1 MAAGTHPAAMFLLRR
16 TPPMTSIWRTVE
28 NDLDKMREAGQ
39 FKTFRNLLRPMGPES
54 EIAGVGKV
62 VVLCSNDYLG
72 LANHPEVVA
81 AALEA
86 TKRWGAG
93 TGSVRFICGTF
104 DYHRQIEEKIAALSA
119 TETSTTYVSCWNAN
133 EAVIATLMTIGGDSV
148 VAISDELNHASII
161 DAIRL
166 GRQINKESKSAV
178 YKHSDMAD
186 LEAKLK
192 EHAGAAN
199 KLVITDGV
207 FSMEGDIAHLDRIHK
222 LCEQFGAMLIV
233 DDSHGVGVCGPTGR
247 GVAEHLG
254 LHGKID
260 CMTGTLGKALGGAA
274 GGYVASRRNLIEL
287 MLQKSRPQIFS
298 NALPPGTAGAAM
310 AAIDILMRDTT
321 RVEKLR
327 RNVAHMR
334 AGLKKR
340 GFEALEGPSAIT
352 PILFGPT
359 AKAIA
364 ASKRLLE
371 LGVFVIG
378 FGYPVVPEGKARL
391 RVQISA
397 AHETHH
403 LDRALD
409 AFSKL

>member
-1 MAAGTHPAAMFLLRR
+1 MSGVWNA
-16 TPPMTSIWRTVE
+16 IE
-28 NDLDKMREAGQ
+28 QDLSKLREAGQ
-39 FKTFRNLLRPMGPES
+39 FKSIKNLKRPMGPLS
-54 EIAGVGKV
+54 EIEGLGEV

-72 LANHPEVVA
+72 LANDPEVVESA
-81 AALEA
+81 IEA
-86 TKRWGAG
+86 QRRWGAG

-104 DYHRQIEEKIAALSA
+104 DYHRQIEESIAKLSG
-119 TETSTTYVSCWNAN
+119 TEAATTYVSCWNAN
-133 EAVIATLMTIGGDSV
+133 EAVLPTLMAAGGDSV

-166 GRQINKESKSAV
+166 GRQINKASKSKV
-178 YKHSDMAD
+178 YKHSDMAS
-186 LEAKLK
+186 LEAVLK
-192 EHAGAAN
+192 EAADIQH
-199 KLVITDGV
+199 KIVVTDGV
-207 FSMEGDIAHLDRIHK
+207 FSMEGDIAHLDKIVP
-222 LCEQFGAMLIV
+222 LCEQYGALLIV
-233 DDSHGVGVCGPTGR
+233 DDSHGVGVCGPRGL

-254 LHGKID
+254 VHGKID

-274 GGYVASRRNLIEL
+274 GGYIASRKSLVEL
-287 MLQKSRPQIFS
+287 MVQKSRPQLFS
-298 NALPPGTAGAAM
+298 NALPPATAGAANK
-310 AAIDILMRDTT
+310 AIEILMRDTS

-327 RNVAHMR
+327 KNVQYMR
-334 AGLKKR
+334 DGLKSR
-340 GFEALEGPSAIT
+340 GFETVDGPSAIT
-352 PILFGPT
+352 PIILGET

-378 FGYPVVPEGKARL
+378 FGYPVVPEGVARL

-397 AHETHH
+397 AHEPAH